1 MTATN
6 EAETKVWIDA
16 IQKKLQESI
25 QNKITDLVIA
35 YGDVSKAFP
44 NYLHPDTHEGDKLNF
59 QALKKWVKE
68 LGWNVQIAS
77 EYTQAEEQNKPP
89 IRFTQIR

>member
-6 EAETKVWIDA
+6 EDGTNVWIDV

-25 QNKITDLVIA
+25 HNKKPDLVIA

-44 NYLHPDTHEGDKLNF
+44 AGPHSNYFELKAIDFH
-59 QALKKWVKE
+59 ALKAWATEKRWDVKTAPE
-68 LGWNVQIAS
+68 ITHADQQTIPW
-77 EYTQAEEQNKPP
+77 
-89 IRFTQIR
+89 IRFTKK